1 MAQTVAFPVRAVAF
15 WCAGRAWLPSGAAAF
30 DHRTHGAVT
39 SFDNDRS
46 FNDSEHAA
54 TFAAN

>member
-1 MAQTVAFPVRAVAF
+1 MAQTVAFALHAFAF
-15 WCAGRAWLPSGAAAF
+15 WCAGRAWLPSRAATF
-30 DHRTHGAVT
+30 DHRTHCAVNA
-39 SFDNDRS
+39 FDNDRS